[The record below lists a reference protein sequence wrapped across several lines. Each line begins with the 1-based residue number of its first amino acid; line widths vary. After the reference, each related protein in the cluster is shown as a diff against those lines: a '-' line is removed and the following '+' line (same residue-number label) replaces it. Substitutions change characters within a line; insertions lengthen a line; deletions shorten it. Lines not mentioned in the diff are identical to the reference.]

1 MVVYDQIS
9 KNVFK
14 TYFLLMLFLGLIIGL
29 GWVFAQVYE
38 DPSILY
44 IVAIISSLF
53 AIVSY
58 WNSDKMIL
66 NMAGAKELKKED
78 NPNLYRLIENLT
90 ITAGLPMPKVYI
102 INDKNPNAFATGR
115 DKNHAALALNTG
127 LLEILND
134 NELEGVIAHELS
146 HIGNRDTLIA
156 TIAVILV
163 GIINILSDL
172 FLRSNY
178 FRSRDD
184 NKNNNFWLI
193 IGLIVSILAPIAAMF
208 IQLAISRKREYVAD
222 SNAALITRYPEG
234 LIRALEKISN
244 TPIQRSSSFKTAVEP
259 LYFASYFK
267 IDSSKDKKG
276 LTNKTPWYLEIFS
289 THPPIEKRIENLK
302 KISYEK

>member
-163 GIINILSDL
+163 GIIN
-172 FLRSNY
+172 
-178 FRSRDD
+178 
-184 NKNNNFWLI
+184 
-193 IGLIVSILAPIAAMF
+193 
-208 IQLAISRKREYVAD
+208 
-222 SNAALITRYPEG
+222 
-234 LIRALEKISN
+234 
-244 TPIQRSSSFKTAVEP
+244 
-259 LYFASYFK
+259 
-267 IDSSKDKKG
+267 
-276 LTNKTPWYLEIFS
+276 
-289 THPPIEKRIENLK
+289 
-302 KISYEK
+302 

>member
-66 NMAGAKELKKED
+66 NMAGAKELKKQD
-78 NPNLYRLIENLT
+78 NPDLYRLIENLT

-172 FLRSNY
+172 FLRSRY
-178 FRSRDD
+178 FRSKDD
-184 NKNNNFWLI
+184 NNNNFWLI

-234 LIRALEKISN
+234 LISALEKISN
-244 TPIQRSSSFKTAVEP
+244 TPVQRSSSFKTAVEP

>member
-9 KNVFK
+9 NNVLK
-14 TYFLLMLFLGLIIGL
+14 TYLLLTLFLGLIIGL
-29 GWVFAQVYE
+29 GWIFAQVYE

-53 AIVSY
+53 AIISY
-58 WNSDKMIL
+58 WNSDKMVL
-66 NMAGAKELKKED
+66 NMAGAKEFKKED

-90 ITAGLPMPKVYI
+90 ITAGLPMPKVYL
-102 INDKNPNAFATGR
+102 INDRNPNAFATGR

-127 LLEILND
+127 LLEVLND

-163 GIINILSDL
+163 GIINVLSDL

-178 FRSRDD
+178 FRGRDD
-184 NKNNNFWLI
+184 NNNNSWLI

-234 LIRALEKISN
+234 LISALEKISS
-244 TPIQRSSSFKTAVEP
+244 TPIERSSSVKTAVEP

-267 IDSSKDKKG
+267 VDSANDKKAIS
-276 LTNKTPWYLEIFS
+276 NRTPWYLEIFS
-289 THPPIEKRIENLK
+289 THPPIEKRIENLR
-302 KISYEK
+302 KISYES

>member
-1 MVVYDQIS
+1 MVVYNQIS

-14 TYFLLMLFLGLIIGL
+14 TYLLLMLFLGLIIGL
-29 GWVFAQVYE
+29 GWIFAQVYE

-53 AIVSY
+53 AIISY
-58 WNSDKMIL
+58 WNSDKMVL
-66 NMAGAKELKKED
+66 SMAGAKEFKKQD
-78 NPNLYRLIENLT
+78 NPDLYRLIENLT
-90 ITAGLPMPKVYI
+90 ITAGLPMPKVYL

-127 LLEILND
+127 LLEVLNE

-156 TIAVILV
+156 TIVVILV

-178 FRSRDD
+178 FRSKDD
-184 NKNNNFWLI
+184 NNNNSWLI

-234 LIRALEKISN
+234 LINALEKISA
-244 TPIQRSSSFKTAVEP
+244 TPIQRSSSFKQ
-259 LYFASYFK
+259 LLNHY
-267 IDSSKDKKG
+267 I
-276 LTNKTPWYLEIFS
+276 LRLI
-289 THPPIEKRIENLK
+289 LK
-302 KISYEK
+302 

>member
-90 ITAGLPMPKVYI
+90 ITAGLPMPKVYL
-102 INDKNPNAFATGR
+102 INDRNPNAFATGR

-172 FLRSNY
+172 FLRSSY

-184 NKNNNFWLI
+184 NNNNNFWLI

-234 LIRALEKISN
+234 LISALEKISN
-244 TPIQRSSSFKTAVEP
+244 TPIQHSSSFRTAVEP

-267 IDSSKDKKG
+267 IDSSKNKKE
-276 LTNKTPWYLEIFS
+276 LANKTPWYLEIFS

>member
-234 LIRALEKISN
+234 LISALEKISN
-244 TPIQRSSSFKTAVEP
+244 TPVQRSSSFKTAVEP

>member
-14 TYFLLMLFLGLIIGL
+14 TYLLLMLFLGLIIGL

-44 IVAIISSLF
+44 IVALISSLF
-53 AIVSY
+53 AIISY

-66 NMAGAKELKKED
+66 SMAGAKEFKKED

-90 ITAGLPMPKVYI
+90 ITAGLPMPKVYL
-102 INDKNPNAFATGR
+102 INDINPNAFATGR

-127 LLEILND
+127 LLEVLND

-156 TIAVILV
+156 TIVVILV

-172 FLRSNY
+172 FLRSRY

-184 NKNNNFWLI
+184 DNNNFWLI

-234 LIRALEKISN
+234 LINALEKISA

-267 IDSSKDKKG
+267 IDSSKDKKA
-276 LTNKTPWYLEIFS
+276 TVKTPWYLEIFS
-289 THPPIEKRIENLK
+289 THPPIEKRIENLR

>member
-1 MVVYDQIS
+1 
-9 KNVFK
+9 
-14 TYFLLMLFLGLIIGL
+14 MLFLGLIIGL

-234 LIRALEKISN
+234 LISALEKISN
-244 TPIQRSSSFKTAVEP
+244 TPVQRSSSFKTAVEP